1 MNIKVHTNIS
11 DEFADIEIVI
21 NAPKL
26 TEEVKKIEEELL
38 SKVSE
43 NKKNVIGM
51 QGNDIFLINVSDVI
65 VFYSEEKSN
74 YCKTND
80 GIYRIK
86 EKIYYLEEILPKND
100 FIRISN
106 SKIINIDF
114 VKCFNTSII
123 GKIIIIFKDESEE
136 IVSRR
141 RTSDILKFLK
151 ERGI

>member
-86 EKIYYLEEILPKND
+86 EKMYYLEEILPKND

-123 GKIIIIFKDESEE
+123 GKIIIIFKDGSEE